1 MSTPPRLHQL
11 ATFDDSGCVRVV
23 VETTAG
29 TRSKLKYQPSLDTF
43 EVHLVVPAGLVF
55 PRDFG
60 FVPSTLGEDGDPLDA
75 LVFADEPTPTGV
87 IVPCRLVGVLQA
99 LQSRPG
105 EPAKRNDRFLAVSSH
120 GHQYA
125 HWRDLPDVPDAT
137 LAQLE
142 AFFIEYDRRRG
153 VEFRPVGRGDAARAR
168 QLLEQGCSRCKS
180 SGG

>member
-1 MSTPPRLHQL
+1 MPGDHRLDHL
-11 ATFDDSGCVRVV
+11 ETFDATGSVRVV

-87 IVPCRLVGVLQA
+87 IVPCRVVGVLQA
-99 LQSRPG
+99 LQSSPG
-105 EPAKRNDRFLAVSSH
+105 EPARRNDRFLAVSSH
-120 GHQYA
+120 GHQHA

-153 VEFRPVGRGDAARAR
+153 VEFRPVGRGDAALAR
-168 QLLEQGCSRCKS
+168 ELLEQGCSRCKR